1 MRSLGGEKMKQRTDE
16 ALWEVSNAKLAELDQ
31 IALTQLLDQQ
41 GEGPLMPD
49 DTRRLQA
56 LLDEY
61 GRLLV
66 RKAHAGLLLARRG
79 YRVPSQQDQ
88 G

>member
-1 MRSLGGEKMKQRTDE
+1 VKRVKQQTDE
-16 ALWEVSNAKLAELDQ
+16 ALWEAGNAMLAERDQ
-31 IALTQLLDQQ
+31 TALTQLLEQQ
-41 GEGPLMPD
+41 GEGPLTPD
-49 DTRRLQA
+49 DTRRLHA

-66 RKAHAGLLLARRG
+66 RKAHAWLLLARRG
-79 YRVPSQQDQ
+79 YRVPPQQDQ